1 MKTFLS
7 SKIILGLILLR
18 FVLPGDSVS
27 AATLSVTPSAIS
39 NTFTGMITLQAGGLT
54 NGETVVIEKFLDAN
68 TNSVI
73 DAGDLMM
80 QSFRVTDNQVSLIGG
95 KTNVSVPGDSN
106 ATGSAITT
114 LLNFESIDLEHIIGR
129 YAFKLSSPSSRFA
142 PVTNIFNVTNT
153 TYAQSFTGQVRSN
166 GTATAVANAFV
177 ILLGTNQNGN
187 NFVGGAVANN
197 SGNYIINAKPGTYQL
212 AAFKSNYV
220 GDFTVS
226 PVTLGAGATVIT
238 NVNAVPATRSISGR
252 LADAGNTNTP
262 LPGVL
267 MFMQSTNGL
276 VAIGYTDANG
286 NFNVPVTSGNWE
298 VRPQDGD
305 LSLHGYPRDGTN
317 ANTVAGSVSNLNLL
331 LPKGTALFYGS
342 VKDDLGN
349 PFPGFEVSGQ
359 GDQSPYDSEGVTDAN
374 GNYGAVA
381 LAGVWR
387 AELPSDDPRLTN
399 YVAAGG
405 GQNITLTNGQA
416 VRQDFILKL
425 ATNRIT
431 GSLKDNSNT
440 PISGVRVQANATING
455 TNYQAAQTFTDGSGN
470 YSLNVINGNW
480 NVFVA
485 CGCNDCSD
493 NLPLIYQCPNG
504 QNININNGNG
514 VVNFTVF
521 PVQPL
526 QITTTTLPTGVIF
539 VNYHNFV
546 DATGGQQPYNWS
558 IISGSVPPGVNFNS
572 GLLDGIPT
580 NSGTFNFTVQVSD
593 QSGNTTNK
601 NFSLTINPALQ
612 ITTSSLP
619 NGTNGVAYNA
629 QLQASGGLQP
639 YSWSLSGGSP
649 PLPTFLNLNSDGSIT
664 GTPNTNGTFQ
674 FTVGVSDGNASVAYS
689 NLSITITGGAAQPL
703 QVTTTVLPG
712 GTTGT
717 FYSNQVFATGGQLPH
732 QWSLTPGST
741 PLPPGL
747 NILSNGFVAGTPTN
761 GGNFGFFLRVTDA
774 ALNTADSD
782 FISIT
787 VGNPPLAVPSTN
799 LASGTVGVNYNKQ
812 LLATGGQ
819 PPYSW
824 ALAPGSLP
832 VPAGLNLATNGV
844 ISGIPTTTGTNSFI
858 VRATD
863 SNLSTANRSMTIVI
877 NPKPTLS
884 SPNKISTN
892 QFQLRLTGV
901 SNQNYTIQYS
911 TTLTNWI
918 SFFTNN
924 TPNSNAFNIL
934 DSSATNGARFYRA
947 LIGP

>member
-1 MKTFLS
+1 MKIFFS
-7 SKIILGLILLR
+7 AKIILGLILLR
-18 FVLPGDSVS
+18 FGLFSDSAS

-39 NTFTGMITLQAGGLT
+39 NTYTGMITLQAGGLT

-73 DAGDLMM
+73 DGGDSLM

-114 LLNFESIDLEHIIGR
+114 LLNFESIDLEHIVGR
-129 YAFKLSSPSSRFA
+129 YAFKLSSPSGRFT

-153 TYAQSFTGQVRSN
+153 AYAQSFTGQVLSN

-187 NFVGGAVANN
+187 NFVGGVVANN
-197 SGNYIINAKPGTYQL
+197 SGNYTINAKPGTYQL
-212 AAFKSNYV
+212 ATFKSNYV
-220 GDFTVS
+220 GDFSVL
-226 PVTLGAGATVIT
+226 PVTLGAGVIVT
-238 NVNAVPATRSISGR
+238 NNVNAVPATRTISGR
-252 LADAGNTNTP
+252 LADEGNTNTP
-262 LPGVL
+262 LPGIF
-267 MFMQSTNGL
+267 MFVESSIGL
-276 VAIGYTDANG
+276 VAIGFTDTNG
-286 NFNVPVTSGNWE
+286 NFDVPVTSGDWKVGPE
-298 VRPQDGD
+298 KRD
-305 LSLHGYPRDGTN
+305 LAQHGYVRGDKVQTN
-317 ANTVAGSVSNLNLL
+317 TSAGSVSNINIL
-331 LPKGTALFYGS
+331 LPKGTAMFYGS
-342 VKDDLGN
+342 MKDDLGN
-349 PFPGFEVSGQ
+349 PFPGFDVSGE
-359 GDQSPYDSEGVTDAN
+359 GNQSPYDSEGVTDAN

-381 LAGVWR
+381 LAGDWR
-387 AELPSDDPRLTN
+387 AELRNDDPRLTN
-399 YVAAGG
+399 YVFSGG
-405 GQNITLTNGQA
+405 GQTISLTNGQA
-416 VRQDFILKL
+416 VLQDFILKL

-440 PISGVRVQANATING
+440 PISGVRVQANGTSNG
-455 TNYQAAQTFTDGSGN
+455 TNYRTAEAFTDGSGN
-470 YSLNVINGNW
+470 YSLNVVNGNW

-485 CGCNDCSD
+485 CGCSDCSD
-493 NLPLIYQCPNG
+493 NLPSIYQCPAN

-521 PVQPL
+521 LVQPL
-526 QITTTTLPTGVIF
+526 QITTTNLPTGVIS
-539 VNYHNFV
+539 VNYNV
-546 DATGGQQPYNWS
+546 NLQATGGQPPYNWNFV
-558 IISGSVPPGVNFNS
+558 SGSLPPGINFGG
-572 GLLDGIPT
+572 GLLDGTPT
-580 NSGTFNFTVQVSD
+580 NSGTFNFTIQVSD
-593 QSGNTTNK
+593 QIGNTTNK
-601 NFSLTINPALQ
+601 NLSLTINPALQ

-629 QLQASGGLQP
+629 QLQGSGGQAP
-639 YSWSLSGGSP
+639 YSWSLPGFSP

-717 FYSNQVFATGGQLPH
+717 IYSNQVSATGGQLPYS
-732 QWSLTPGST
+732 WSLTPGST

-747 NILSNGFVAGTPTN
+747 NLSTSGIISGTPTN
-761 GGNFGFFLRVTDA
+761 GGTFGFFLRVTDA
-774 ALNTADSD
+774 SLNTADSD
-782 FISIT
+782 YISIT
-787 VGNPPLAVPSTN
+787 TANPPLSVPSTN
-799 LASGTVGVNYNKQ
+799 LPTGTMGVSYNAQ

-819 PPYSW
+819 PPYNW
-824 ALAPGSLP
+824 ALANGSLP
-832 VPAGLNLATNGV
+832 VPAGLSLGINGV

-863 SNLSTANRSMTIVI
+863 ANFSTANRSMTIVI

-884 SPNKISTN
+884 SPLKISSS
-892 QFQLRLTGV
+892 QFQMRLTGV

-918 SFFTNN
+918 SISTNN
-924 TPNSNAFNIL
+924 SPSNSFNIL
-934 DSSATNGARFYRA
+934 DSNATNGARFYRA